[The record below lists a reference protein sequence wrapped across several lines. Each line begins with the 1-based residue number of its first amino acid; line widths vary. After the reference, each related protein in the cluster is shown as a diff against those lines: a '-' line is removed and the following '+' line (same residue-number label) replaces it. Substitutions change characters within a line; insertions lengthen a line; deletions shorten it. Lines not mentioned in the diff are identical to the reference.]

1 MEARHGTARTGSRPR
16 PGSDSAAPSEIVL
29 PADLRN
35 VRSARQHL
43 RDALVA
49 AGLDDLTDRAALA
62 VTEVVTNAFVH
73 TGTSVRLRV
82 IPGVALVRVEVEDG
96 GSQAPVRRSY
106 ADTAGTGRGLQL
118 LEESV
123 ERWGITEL
131 AAGKVVWFELG
142 DVESAT
148 DPRIHAGRFGGAPV
162 VQVML
167 RQVPLLM
174 HVAWQEHAA
183 SLLREYLLVALAN
196 DEDALDKHAQASAA
210 MSLLHEQL
218 PAPTLG
224 DEPAALM
231 ARAIEPHVTADE
243 LVVDI
248 PEAVV
253 PYFDTLNT
261 LLKRAI
267 AEARA
272 GTLLCPPTQP
282 EIDEMRQWLCTEV
295 ARQGAGDR
303 TATPWVARTDVRAT
317 FLEPRE
323 HLGQSGQAGHY
334 PELADVEGAV
344 LATDEA
350 SVIVAASAGAL
361 DILGYESAEELV
373 GRRVLVVVPSQFHQ
387 AHIAGTTMNATNG
400 RDNLLAVPIR
410 VPMVRADASEVLV
423 DLEVRPHLL
432 SDGRRVFVARFTTAD
447 TPTVERVPAAVS

>member
-1 MEARHGTARTGSRPR
+1 MEARHAMRRTASGGELGSVDAVR
-16 PGSDSAAPSEIVL
+16 SEIVL

-35 VRSARQHL
+35 VRAARQHL
-43 RDALVA
+43 REALVS

-62 VTEVVTNAFVH
+62 ITEVVTNAFVH
-73 TGTSVRLRV
+73 TGTPVRLR
-82 IPGVALVRVEVEDG
+82 IFPGVAMVRVEVEDG
-96 GSQAPVRRSY
+96 GSQPPVRRTY

-123 ERWGITEL
+123 ERWGTTEL
-131 AAGKVVWFELG
+131 AHGKVVWFELG
-142 DVESAT
+142 DVKPASDAA
-148 DPRIHAGRFGGAPV
+148 IHAGRFGGPPV

-183 SLLREYLLVALAN
+183 SLLREYLLFALAD
-196 DEDALDKHAQASAA
+196 DEDALDDHAQASAA

-218 PAPTLG
+218 PVPNLG
-224 DEPAALM
+224 DEPNALM
-231 ARAIEPHVTADE
+231 AKAIEPHVSAKE

-248 PEAVV
+248 PVTVV

-261 LLKRAI
+261 LLKSAI
-267 AEARA
+267 AAARA
-272 GTLLCPPTQP
+272 GTLLSPSTQP

-317 FLEPRE
+317 FLEPAERLE
-323 HLGQSGQAGHY
+323 QTGHY
-334 PELADVEGAV
+334 PGLADAEGAV

-350 SVIVAASAGAL
+350 SVIVVASAAAL
-361 DILGYESAEELV
+361 DILGYSSADELV

-410 VPMVRADASEVLV
+410 VPMVRANATEVLV
-423 DLEVRPHLL
+423 DLEVRSHLL
-432 SDGRRVFVARFTTAD
+432 NDGRRLFVARFTPAD
-447 TPTVERVPAAVS
+447 SPTSERMPASAS

>member
-1 MEARHGTARTGSRPR
+1 MEARHGMRQTGERARPHGE
-16 PGSDSAAPSEIVL
+16 GAATPEILL

-49 AGLDDLTDRAALA
+49 AGLDELTDRAALA

-73 TGTSVRLRV
+73 TGTPVRLR
-82 IPGVALVRVEVEDG
+82 IATGAAMVRVEVEDG
-96 GSQAPVRRSY
+96 GLQRPTRRSY
-106 ADTAGTGRGLQL
+106 AATAGTGRGLQL
-118 LEESV
+118 LAESV
-123 ERWGITEL
+123 DRWGTTGLEG
-131 AAGKVVWFELG
+131 GKIVWFELG
-142 DVESAT
+142 DVDPATSAPADLGRT
-148 DPRIHAGRFGGAPV
+148 DAEAPV
-162 VQVML
+162 VRVTL

-183 SLLREYLLVALAN
+183 SLLREYLLFALSD

-210 MSLLHEQL
+210 MSLLHDQL

-224 DEPAALM
+224 GEPTALM
-231 ARAIEPHVTADE
+231 AKAVEPHVTAQE

-248 PEAVV
+248 PVSVV
-253 PYFDTLNT
+253 PYFDILNT
-261 LLKRAI
+261 LLTSAI
-267 AEARA
+267 AQARA
-272 GTLLCPPTQP
+272 GALLSPPTQP
-282 EIDEMRQWLCTEV
+282 EMAEMRQWLCTEV

-317 FLEPRE
+317 FLEPAE
-323 HLGQSGQAGHY
+323 LPGQHGPYA
-334 PELADVEGAV
+334 EFADAEGAV
-344 LATDEA
+344 LVTDEE
-350 SVIVAASAGAL
+350 SVIVVASAAAL
-361 DILGYESAEELV
+361 VILGYSSADELL

-410 VPMVRADASEVLV
+410 VPMVRADATEVLV

-432 SDGRRVFVARFTTAD
+432 NDGRRVFVARFTTAD
-447 TPTVERVPAAVS
+447 SQASDREPAATS